1 MWNDAGGKSGF
12 SGFWKI
18 VGNVL
23 HNFRSYFYSSE
34 KALANLK
41 RDIEALEKF
50 GTREEMTANEYEQ
63 LNGFLAEIKQINKN
77 NEFSLQNLKANV
89 NECLNKYD
97 KPLSKDPNRNV
108 AVSMLRNMID
118 YRLSEQGILDRCI
131 EMFKNLNPSEEDAE
145 KFNENLTL
153 QWQLNLSLGDRLEK
167 ILETQANRYEEL
179 HQKT

>member
-1 MWNDAGGKSGF
+1 MPEENPDLAGFGKSSVMYCIISEVIF
-12 SGFWKI
+12 I
-18 VGNVL
+18 P
-23 HNFRSYFYSSE
+23 SE
-34 KALANLK
+34 KALADLK
-41 RDIEALEKF
+41 RDVQTLEKF
-50 GTREEMTANEYEQ
+50 GTSEKMTASEYEQ
-63 LNGFLAEIKQINKN
+63 LKGFLTEIKQINKN
-77 NEFSLQNLKANV
+77 NEFSLQNLKKNV
-89 NECLNKYD
+89 NECLKKYD
-97 KPLSKDPNRNV
+97 KSLKEDPNRNV